1 MDIKLKSIKPAVAFA
16 AFVVG
21 ISLLIY
27 SAAAVVILSVASGG
41 LAPVPWSEVF
51 WTDYQNTESFRSF
64 MNTRL
69 NELAVA
75 AADPEAENPIF
86 PGDVGFLYLAEA
98 DGQVRFAN
106 TDALD
111 ADALPEGYNFLLV
124 YDDGRITA
132 TKDGRDVSVEFLGT
146 SLATE
151 ADVTISLAAEARPS
165 TYTSAGYGSL
175 SYLIHDLYQTR
186 SFVIWLLLVPPLAGI
201 ALTAWSIAWHRYK
214 VRADRA
220 IAWFTG
226 RVWLELKLLL
236 LIPFLYVCAL
246 AFLCC
251 LAVVTN
257 QALTYNVVRYLSVP
271 IALWWFYLY
280 VNDLRYNFGHITE
293 RSLCAGLAKLL
304 RRQLLRYPAA
314 QRAEKRVLWQFAA
327 CLPFFLFCI
336 LSVPVLYGLW
346 FRFGIRPLFLLLICA
361 AGAALIALQVWLMKE
376 NKRSAAQLDDLL
388 GRIEAAGSGKL
399 ESASPLPEES
409 DFRQAAEQLSHM
421 EAGLRTALDERM
433 RSERMKVELI
443 TNVSHDLKTPL
454 TSIISYTELL
464 NQEEGLPDHVRDY
477 VHILSDKAKRLQAM
491 VLDVFD
497 VSKAT
502 TGNLKVDVKP
512 LDFAKLLR
520 QTLADMGE
528 DIEESGLAL
537 KPRLPAEPVWIAA
550 DGDRLYRVFQNL
562 IGNALK
568 YSLDGSRI
576 YLDLTVDGD
585 RATAT
590 LRNTSREEL
599 PDGVDLTERFVRGD
613 ESRTDGGSGLGLS
626 IARTFTEACGGTFSV
641 QTQADLFTATVSFSL
656 TEKRPPQEAEMA

>member
-1 MDIKLKSIKPAVAFA
+1 MDTKLKSIKPAVAFV

-246 AFLCC
+246 AFMCC

-257 QALTYNVVRYLSVP
+257 QALTYNVLRYLSVP

-280 VNDLRYNFGHITE
+280 VNDLRYNFGHITG

-346 FRFGIRPLFLLLICA
+346 FRFGVRPLFLLLICA

>member
-1 MDIKLKSIKPAVAFA
+1 MDTKLKSIKPAVAFV

-175 SYLIHDLYQTR
+175 SYLVHDLHQTR

-280 VNDLRYNFGHITE
+280 VNDLRYNFGHITG

-568 YSLDGSRI
+568 YSLEGSRI
-576 YLDLTVDGD
+576 YLDLTVDRD

-626 IARTFTEACGGTFSV
+626 IARTFTEACGGTFSI
-641 QTQADLFTATVSFSL
+641 QTQADLFTATVSFSQ
-656 TEKRPPQEAEMA
+656 TEKRPPQQSEVE

>member
-1 MDIKLKSIKPAVAFA
+1 MDTKLKSIKPAVAFV

-175 SYLIHDLYQTR
+175 SYLVHDLHQTR

-280 VNDLRYNFGHITE
+280 VNDLRYNFGHITG

-399 ESASPLPEES
+399 ESASPLPEGS
-409 DFRQAAEQLSHM
+409 DFREAAEQLSHM

-477 VHILSDKAKRLQAM
+477 VHILSDKAKRLQTM

-528 DIEESGLAL
+528 DIEGSGLAL

-568 YSLDGSRI
+568 YSLEGSRI
-576 YLDLTVDGD
+576 YLDLTVDRD

>member
-1 MDIKLKSIKPAVAFA
+1 MDTKLKSIKPAVAFV

-175 SYLIHDLYQTR
+175 SYLVHDLHQTR

-280 VNDLRYNFGHITE
+280 VNDLRYNFGHITG

-568 YSLDGSRI
+568 YSLEGSRI
-576 YLDLTVDGD
+576 YLDLTVDRD

-641 QTQADLFTATVSFSL
+641 QTQADLFTATVSFSQ
-656 TEKRPPQEAEMA
+656 TEKRPPQQSEVE